1 VKKKAKYIRGPMLT
15 IMGLELRI
23 VVSGARRINKI
34 IRGEER
40 TVFFVQERFT
50 VIFSTNLVVLF
61 LCDYIIYSTSF
72 QSPDKLS

>member
-40 TVFFVQERFT
+40 RGEDR
-50 VIFSTNLVVLF
+50 VLCAGKIHCHF
-61 LCDYIIYSTSF
+61 
-72 QSPDKLS
+72 